1 MVFQDTEVGEEVVV
15 VIPPFTVTQL
25 VQCEMPH
32 ACVVSY
38 EIFFFFLKRIRIAMI
53 YSVIL
58 DKHFGII

>member
-38 EIFFFFLKRIRIAMI
+38 EIFFFSEKDTNCYDLF
-53 YSVIL
+53 SSS
-58 DKHFGII
+58 G

>member
-38 EIFFFFLKRIRIAMI
+38 EIFFFF
-53 YSVIL
+53 
-58 DKHFGII
+58 

>member
-25 VQCEMPH
+25 VQFEMPH

-38 EIFFFFLKRIRIAMI
+38 EIFFFF
-53 YSVIL
+53 
-58 DKHFGII
+58 